1 MADLK
6 KIFEKEIVEKSGG
19 RVKLITPPKLTK
31 EEIEIRKK
39 EQKRLNAEF
48 QANENMRHQS
58 YETASHQ
65 FLKWK
70 D

>member
-31 EEIEIRKK
+31 EEIEIIKK
-39 EQKRLNAEF
+39 EQKRLNAEL

-65 FLKWK
+65 FLK
-70 D
+70 